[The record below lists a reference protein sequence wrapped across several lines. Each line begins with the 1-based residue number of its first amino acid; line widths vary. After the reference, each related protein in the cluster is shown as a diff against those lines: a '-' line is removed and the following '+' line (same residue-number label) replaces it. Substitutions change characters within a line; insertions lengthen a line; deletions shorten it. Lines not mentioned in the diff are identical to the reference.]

1 MILLQVAIIAHF
13 TLMTSG
19 ANNFHFV
26 IEAEDVE
33 EVGDFEVDYA
43 GLPANK
49 SRDYMA
55 AVVAANEEFSQ
66 KLLSSH
72 AQLGPQENLIFS
84 PSSLS
89 TVLTMLATG
98 ARGKA
103 LRQLQQ
109 GLSLPMQGKNVF
121 LCMMI
126 ELHRV

>member
-1 MILLQVAIIAHF
+1 MKVLEISLFLILLTWAAQE
-13 TLMTSG
+13 SQCG
-19 ANNFHFV
+19 ALPK
-26 IEAEDVE
+26 EPE
-33 EVGDFEVDYA
+33 GDNE
-43 GLPANK
+43 GLPGNK

-55 AVVAANEEFSQ
+55 AVVAANEQFSQ

-126 ELHRV
+126 ELDRV

>member
-1 MILLQVAIIAHF
+1 MKVLATSLLLILTWAAQESQCGVLPQKP
-13 TLMTSG
+13 
-19 ANNFHFV
+19 
-26 IEAEDVE
+26 E
-33 EVGDFEVDYA
+33 GDNE

-55 AVVAANEEFSQ
+55 AVVAANEQFSQ